1 MEVYI
6 MMKAGGTK
14 KHLVVIMESAYES
27 MTLQQIGN
35 LVCDS
40 CQVTMWQV
48 DIDNIDVYTEQVN
61 VEIQEIDIVD
71 DYGVNRMPIVISREV
86 D

>member
-6 MMKAGGTK
+6 MGQAGGTK
-14 KHLVVIMESAYES
+14 KYLVIILENAYEN

-40 CQVTMWQV
+40 CQVTMEQINADLQEV
-48 DIDNIDVYTEQVN
+48 D
-61 VEIQEIDIVD
+61 EIVVVD
-71 DYGVNRMPIVISREV
+71 DYGVNKIPVVISGGC
-86 D
+86 

>member
-1 MEVYI
+1 MDMFI

-14 KHLVVIMESAYES
+14 RHLVIIMESAYES
-27 MTLQQIGN
+27 RTLQQIGN

-48 DIDNIDVYTEQVN
+48 DIDNMDVYTEQDVDLH
-61 VEIQEIDIVD
+61 EIDIVD

>member
-1 MEVYI
+1 MEMFI

-14 KHLVVIMESAYES
+14 RHLVGILESAYENR
-27 MTLQQIGN
+27 TLQQIGN

-48 DIDNIDVYTEQVN
+48 DIDNMDVYTEQD
-61 VEIQEIDIVD
+61 VELHEIDIVD
-71 DYGVNRMPIVISREV
+71 DQGVHRMPIVISREV

>member
-1 MEVYI
+1 MELYI

-14 KHLVVIMESAYES
+14 RHLVGILESAYENR
-27 MTLQQIGN
+27 TLQQIGN

-48 DIDNIDVYTEQVN
+48 DIDNMDAYTEQDVDLH
-61 VEIQEIDIVD
+61 EIDIVD
-71 DYGVNRMPIVISREV
+71 DQGVHRMPIVISREV